1 MSKDNFYIN
10 SQAELERVINLIKQA
25 KLVAVDTEFTRE
37 TTYYPVLSII
47 QIAVK
52 SSATQKES
60 FIIDCLSNLDLSG
73 LFATI
78 TNPQITKIL
87 HSSAQDLQIFHH
99 KSKLLPQGIADT
111 QVMANFC
118 GLGFNIGYSSLVEN
132 FFQKSLDKGQQR
144 SDWQARPL
152 SSKQIEYAL
161 LDVFFLEEIYENCFE
176 ILAQKNRLK
185 WYAEEINSFVNKNL
199 FRHDDALSR
208 NFSFRGKS
216 SKQIAQIK
224 DLLVWRE
231 CQARR
236 VNVPRQHFL
245 RDEAIEKIVEN
256 NKFDRGLNSTM
267 IAEIKKLLEEKE
279 EFSDKITSEDEK
291 EEKRLA
297 MTSRQKHLFQEA
309 KKLISE
315 ISVKENFQEQFLIT
329 SSDLKR
335 TICEKDNF
343 NKIVSGWRYQVFGKE
358 LEHLISQ

>member
-1 MSKDNFYIN
+1 MNRNNFYIN
-10 SQAELERVINLIKQA
+10 SQAELERVVGLIKEA

-37 TTYYPVLSII
+37 TTYYPILSII

-52 SSATQKES
+52 NSTKKKES
-60 FIIDCLSNLDLSG
+60 FIIDCLSDLDLSE
-73 LFATI
+73 LFAAI
-78 TNPQITKIL
+78 TDPKITKIL

-99 KSKLLPQGIADT
+99 KSNLLPQGIADT

-118 GLGFNIGYSSLVEN
+118 GLGFNIGYSGLVEN
-132 FFQKSLDKGQQR
+132 FFQKNLDKGQQR

-152 SSKQIEYAL
+152 TAKQIEYAL
-161 LDVFFLEEIYENCFE
+161 LDVFFLEEIYESCFE
-176 ILAQKNRLK
+176 ILEKNNRLD
-185 WYAEEINSFVNKNL
+185 WYLEEIQTFVNKNL
-199 FRHDDALSR
+199 FRPDEALNR
-208 NFSFRGKS
+208 NFSFRGKN
-216 SKQIAQIK
+216 SKQISQMK
-224 DLLVWRE
+224 DLILWRE
-231 CQARR
+231 MQARR

-256 NKFDRGLNSTM
+256 QKFDRGLSGAM

-279 EFSDKITSEDEK
+279 EFFDKTILENEK
-291 EEKRLA
+291 EEKRSA
-297 MTSRQKHLFQEA
+297 MNSRQKHLFQEA

-315 ISVKENFQEQFLIT
+315 ISLKENFQEQFLIT

-358 LEHLISQ
+358 LEHLIS